1 MVKNMKLR
9 EFLKSGIIIEGY
21 RIVQCW
27 ETEDCPTIYF
37 EGTDSGEEELE
48 EYMER
53 KVAYIFTIVNG
64 DNMPC
69 LVIELAE

>member
-1 MVKNMKLR
+1 MKLR
-9 EFLKSGIIIEGY
+9 ELLKSGIIIEGY

-48 EYMER
+48 EYME
-53 KVAYIFTIVNG
+53 KEVAYIFTIVNG

>member
-9 EFLKSGIIIEGY
+9 ELLESGIIIEGY

-37 EGTDSGEEELE
+37 EGADSGEEELE

-53 KVAYIFTIVNG
+53 EVAYIFPIVNG

>member
-1 MVKNMKLR
+1 MKLR
-9 EFLKSGIIIEGY
+9 ELLKSGIIIEGY

-37 EGTDSGEEELE
+37 EGTDSGEELE

-53 KVAYIFTIVNG
+53 EVAYIFPIVNG
-64 DNMPC
+64 DNVPR

>member
-1 MVKNMKLR
+1 MVRNMKLR
-9 EFLKSGIIIEGY
+9 ELLKSGIVIEGY

-27 ETEDCPTIYF
+27 ETEDYPTIYF

-53 KVAYIFTIVNG
+53 EVAYIFPIVNG
-64 DNMPC
+64 DNMSC

>member
-1 MVKNMKLR
+1 MVKSMKLR
-9 EFLKSGIIIEGY
+9 ELLKSGIVIDGY
-21 RIVQCW
+21 CIVQCW

-37 EGTDSGEEELE
+37 EGIDSGAEELK

-53 KVAYIFTIVNG
+53 EVVYIFPIVNG

>member
-1 MVKNMKLR
+1 MLILQA
-9 EFLKSGIIIEGY
+9 LK
-21 RIVQCW
+21 QC
-27 ETEDCPTIYF
+27 
-37 EGTDSGEEELE
+37 GKEEELE

-53 KVAYIFTIVNG
+53 EVAYIFPIVNG

>member
-1 MVKNMKLR
+1 MKLKQL
-9 EFLKSGIIIEGY
+9 LKSGIIFEGY

-53 KVAYIFTIVNG
+53 EVAYIFPIVHG
-64 DNMPC
+64 DNKPC

>member
-1 MVKNMKLR
+1 MT
-9 EFLKSGIIIEGY
+9 LKELLNSGIIIEGY

-53 KVAYIFTIVNG
+53 EVAYIFPIVSG
-64 DNMPC
+64 DHTPC
-69 LVIELAE
+69 IVIEISE

>member
-1 MVKNMKLR
+1 MKNMKLR
-9 EFLKSGIIIEGY
+9 ELLKSGIIIEGY

-53 KVAYIFTIVNG
+53 EVAYIFPIVNG